1 MVGGRG
7 DGERAR
13 DHEECVCGGEGAASS
28 CVGEE
33 LLSFVEIEVW
43 TAIVRV
49 PQRLEVMRNDFHNL
63 HQVGKR

>member
-1 MVGGRG
+1 MERGQEIRRSACVVGG
-7 DGERAR
+7 
-13 DHEECVCGGEGAASS
+13 GGGAASS

-33 LLSFVEIEVW
+33 PLSFVEIEVW

>member
-1 MVGGRG
+1 M
-7 DGERAR
+7 EREQEIRRSA
-13 DHEECVCGGEGAASS
+13 CVVEGVGEGAASS